1 MSLNQSAEGLKRM
14 VNQFAP
20 HKEPA
25 IIRSYQR
32 EMRANRASF
41 SKQPVD
47 MLQRY
52 FNRLKRL
59 CITTE
64 GQPIDRNIALI
75 KNAAL
80 KHFCLTPETIPES
93 YFTRMQQ
100 RLALEGL
107 GGTNIDTQ
115 TIAQVLVRDQQ
126 LSLDFWLDYFVQH
139 QSSFPEWFIYLTLR
153 SVVKMGEFDRETG
166 TFSKRSRNSTSLF
179 PDLNESA
186 LVLTYEEM
194 LNANGKELSFAK
206 TYANHMSRE
215 LGQEINRETNNA
227 GEWRRYPRGSN
238 HQVLVDDLTG
248 MGTGWCT
255 RGPSFA
261 SAQLERGDFHIY
273 FSHDKYGR
281 PTVPRV
287 AISMMGPTIVEVRG
301 VAKYQNLDPFIGEVV
316 SEKLASFG
324 KKGEQYRDRVEDM
337 QRLTKIATLMEQRKA
352 ISKADLYFLLEIER
366 PIVGFGQYRDP
377 RIDEL
382 KTQLGTMGELLTA
395 GLMSEFGLSADQVSS
410 IPVASESVLVY
421 VIPSGP
427 LIITDETKLSPNL
440 IFINAVRVD
449 WRTKKI
455 DSDTVKGL
463 LHADQ
468 SLLLLNHFGQLHL
481 ADQTLMFNLY
491 FDKQQYEPLIS
502 RPSCLLHLTD
512 QQLLQLIQVGY
523 QEEISKILEKRKIDS
538 KMVDCLIQAKQITML
553 IDHISQL
560 DPADQALVLNYCFDT
575 KLYELLVSR
584 RECLMR
590 VSNQQLL
597 QLIQAG
603 YERAVS
609 SILPSRK
616 VEISLE
622 LFLSLFTAGKIE
634 ELVRSAHYLPQL
646 EMEQYATL
654 VDAGFA
660 QKLGWLLAE
669 HWKPPLTRS
678 GYTGNSIALRLI
690 EAGNIRSLSENLQK
704 FTRNTSSKL
713 DTVVVTALLSA
724 GHATALL
731 EEFHNLSYDSQVAV
745 FNHLYESGQ
754 YDLLVSEKKCVA
766 NLDESQLLKLIR
778 AGYLESIASNIDKL
792 SIIDEELF
800 ETLLSAKKIKEL
812 LSARKK
818 LMYLKPKHYDQLV
831 DVAFA
836 NGFGELLAVQWE
848 YPFTQSRY
856 SNNDIAIKLLDS
868 GNAKALNDNLFKF
881 RNLDANVFS
890 RLISQGYFEAP
901 SCYIHF
907 FTGITFEHL
916 KPAIAE
922 GWGVTVGS
930 AYRHDDKFRSEIIDD
945 MLARGQAALV
955 ANNLIMLYPSGETLI
970 KLSKEYPRQVC
981 HHFLRN
987 GRYDLS
993 DEIFD
998 QLEQICKTVGIATR
1012 E

>member
-1 MSLNQSAEGLKRM
+1 MSHSLSTEGLKRI

-20 HKEPA
+20 HKQPA
-25 IIRSYQR
+25 IARSYQR

-47 MLQRY
+47 MLQSY
-52 FNRLKRL
+52 FNRLRRL
-59 CITTE
+59 FITTE
-64 GQPIDRNIALI
+64 GQPINRNIALI
-75 KNAAL
+75 KDATL
-80 KHFCLTPETIPES
+80 KHFCLTPETIPEA

-107 GGTNIDTQ
+107 GGTDIDTR
-115 TIAQVLVRDQQ
+115 TIAQDLVRDQQ
-126 LSLDFWLDYFVQH
+126 LSLDYWLDYFVQH

-153 SVVKMGEFDRETG
+153 SVVTMGEFDRETG

-194 LNANGKELSFAK
+194 HNANGKELSFAK
-206 TYANHMSRE
+206 TYAKHLSRE

-287 AISMMGPTIVEVRG
+287 AISMMGSTIVEVRG
-301 VAKYQNLDPFIGEVV
+301 VAKYQNLDPFIGGVV

-324 KKGEQYRDRVEDM
+324 KEGERYRDRAEDM

-366 PIVGFGQYRDP
+366 PIVGFGRYRDP

-410 IPVASESVLVY
+410 IPVPSESVLVY

-440 IFINAVRVD
+440 IFINHVTVD
-449 WRTKKI
+449 LRTDKI

-463 LHADQ
+463 VHADQ
-468 SLLLLNHFGQLHL
+468 SLLLLNHFSQLHF

-512 QQLLQLIQVGY
+512 QQLLQLIRVGY
-523 QEEISKILEKRKIDS
+523 QEEISKILENRKI
-538 KMVDCLIQAKQITML
+538 
-553 IDHISQL
+553 
-560 DPADQALVLNYCFDT
+560 
-575 KLYELLVSR
+575 
-584 RECLMR
+584 
-590 VSNQQLL
+590 
-597 QLIQAG
+597 
-603 YERAVS
+603 
-609 SILPSRK
+609 
-616 VEISLE
+616 EISLD
-622 LFLSLFTAGKIE
+622 LFLSLFTAGKIK
-634 ELVRSAHYLPQL
+634 ELLRSSRYLSELSTEHYKN
-646 EMEQYATL
+646 L
-654 VDAGFA
+654 VDAVFA
-660 QKLGWLLAE
+660 QKLGRLLAE

-678 GYTGNSIALRLI
+678 GYTSNSITLRLI

-713 DTVVVTALLSA
+713 DTVIVTALLSA
-724 GHATALL
+724 GYATALL
-731 EEFHNLSYDSQVAV
+731 EEYDNLSYDSQEVV
-745 FNHLYESGQ
+745 FNHLYELKQ

-766 NLDESQLLKLIR
+766 NLDKSQWLKLIR
-778 AGYLESIASNIDKL
+778 AGCLESIASNIDKL

-800 ETLLSAKKIKEL
+800 EALLSAKKIKEL

-818 LMYLKPKHYDQLV
+818 LMYLKPTHYDQLV
-831 DVAFA
+831 DAAFT

-881 RNLDANVFS
+881 RNLDTNVFS

-901 SCYIHF
+901 SCYIRS

-930 AYRHDDKFRSEIIDD
+930 AYLHDDKFRSEIIDD
-945 MLARGQAALV
+945 MLARGKAALV

-981 HHFLRN
+981 HHFLQNR
-987 GRYDLS
+987 RYNLS
-993 DEIFD
+993 EEIFY